1 MITTPL
7 AAPVIEATGL
17 AKQFGSTTAV
27 SGCLP
32 AGATSRNRWAWSAR
46 TGPARPPPSACFSTS
61 SSQTPGSSHFSAATR
76 PPLCPKPDRVPAGG
90 AWPVPPPPE
99 SSPTCSILAEL
110 KGVPRDVGLR
120 RANALLSRLGLA
132 EYSDRRIRELSR
144 GLGQLVQFAVT
155 LIHEPA
161 FVVLDEPFSGLDP
174 LNTRLMKDIVAER
187 RDAGAA
193 IMLSTHQMTDVEGA
207 VRPRHPRRRRPPSFS
222 KAPSARLKQRF
233 AADEIFVVGDRV
245 AEPIAGVT
253 GSRRRGRRLHP
264 HPCTRPPSRE
274 WRCGRYSIVVRG
286 LSGSRWQHRAWRISS
301 CASSRSIVGKIW
313 IVARHEFAVASSRLG
328 YRIFIAS
335 VPDPSA

>member
-7 AAPVIEATGL
+7 AAPVVEATGL

-27 SGCLP
+27 RDVSLLVQP
-32 AGATSRNRWAWSAR
+32 AEIVGLVGPNGAGKTTTIRMLLDIIQPDAGVVTLFGGNAPHSARNRIGYLPEER
-46 TGPARPPPSACFSTS
+46 GLYR
-61 SSQTPGSSHFSAATR
+61 H
-76 PPLCPKPDRVPAGG
+76 LRVIPNLLY
-90 AWPVPPPPE
+90 
-99 SSPTCSILAEL
+99 LAEL

-193 IMLSTHQMTDVEGA
+193 IMLSTHQMTDVEELCDRVILVADGRLVLEGA
-207 VRPRHPRRRRPPSFS
+207 LSE
-222 KAPSARLKQRF
+222 LKQRF

-253 GSRRRGRRLHP
+253 GSRRRGPGYILTLARDHP
-264 HPCTRPPSRE
+264 PEMALRTLLDRGARIERFEVAAPSLEDIFLR
-274 WRCGRYSIVVRG
+274 VVQEHRG
-286 LSGSRWQHRAWRISS
+286 
-301 CASSRSIVGKIW
+301 
-313 IVARHEFAVASSRLG
+313 
-328 YRIFIAS
+328 
-335 VPDPSA
+335 